1 MRRIFQRIRRMFY
14 SISTKVIL
22 FIIILVLPLN
32 LIAIMETNS
41 VMNTLIEQARFS
53 SQSYSDAFMVQIGSR
68 MANTQSLLYYF
79 LTDQDFIRMKLQ
91 TETTYQ
97 YQSAKNKV
105 FNSLVNMAGMTDG
118 GDGYFYHMENQNDTL
133 IYDSNPSQSGKNFG
147 TIIEDFVSDKP
158 TGRSR
163 IGWHLY
169 SSGSHRYLFFIAKIK
184 GVAYGGWINI
194 EPLFAEVKK
203 NLPYNDYL
211 VDFKEEKME
220 GTEKRRVIIS
230 SSVKSIYLNI
240 SLSRNEIVGKVSGY
254 QKLLQTMVFL
264 YLALIPVLYA
274 LLRYL
279 LIRPLKRINYAHRQL
294 QKGNQDFR
302 ITEKGNSVEYQ
313 AAYLSFNQM
322 ADNLKTLK
330 LESYEKEIS
339 KQKMELRNLQLQIRP
354 HFLLNTFNLIYTLA
368 QRKKMNAVQEIILYL
383 SDYFRYIFRH
393 ERDLELFQKEL
404 KLVEGYLKMVSIRY
418 PGKIDVKYEF
428 DPEINHVRLPPL
440 LLHNFI
446 ENAVKYGIKQEEPLC
461 ISITGIYR
469 NKLVTFHIIDNGSG
483 MDTATQEKSRKL
495 LKGEFEPENPNSHV
509 GLLNSIK
516 RLKYFY
522 GEQARIEIDSVQGK
536 MTSVRIQFPYNLDGM
551 GAHDESTYDK

>member
-1 MRRIFQRIRRMFY
+1 MRRMFHRIHRMFY

-22 FIIILVLPLN
+22 FIIVLVLPLN

-41 VMNTLIEQARFS
+41 VMNTIIEQARVS
-53 SQSYSDAFMVQIGSR
+53 SQTNSDRFMAQVGSR

-79 LTDQDFIRMKLQ
+79 LTDQDFTRMKLE
-91 TETTYQ
+91 TETTYE
-97 YQSAKNKV
+97 YLSAKYKV
-105 FNSLVNMAGMTDG
+105 FNSLGNMAGMTDG
-118 GDGYFYHMENQNDTL
+118 GDGYFYHMENQKDTL
-133 IYDSNPSQSGKNFG
+133 VYDSNPPQSGDIKEL
-147 TIIEDFVSDKP
+147 IEDLVSDKH
-158 TGRSR
+158 GGMSR
-163 IGWHLY
+163 IGWHMY
-169 SSGSHRYLFFIAKIK
+169 SSGTHRYIFLFAKIK

-194 EPLFAEVKK
+194 APLLAEVKK
-203 NLPYNDYL
+203 SLPYGDYL
-211 VDFKEEKME
+211 VDFTERKMKE
-220 GTEKRRVIIS
+220 TDNRRITIS

-240 SLSRNEIVGKVSGY
+240 SLSRNEIVSKISGY
-254 QKLLQTMVFL
+254 QKIMQTMVFL
-264 YLALIPVLYA
+264 YLALIPILYV

-279 LIRPLKRINYAHRQL
+279 LIRPLNRINSAHRQL

-302 ITEKGNSVEYQ
+302 MTGKANSVEYQ
-313 AAYLSFNQM
+313 EAYMSFNQM

-368 QRKKMNAVQEIILYL
+368 QRKEMAAVQEIILYL

-393 ERDLELFQKEL
+393 NRELDLFQKEL

-418 PGKIDVKYEF
+418 PEKINVKYEF

-446 ENAVKYGIKQEEPLC
+446 ENAVKYGIKQGEALC

-469 NKLVTFHIIDNGSG
+469 NKLVTFHITDNGSG
-483 MDTATQEKSRKL
+483 MDTATQEKSRQL

-522 GEQARIEIDSVQGK
+522 GEEARIEIDSEQGK
-536 MTSVRIQFPYNLDGM
+536 MTSVRIQFPYDLDGM
-551 GAHDESTYDK
+551 GALDESAYD